1 MGNIFLIQCNITKP
15 FAKELKKHYDEINL
29 ENKNI

>member
-1 MGNIFLIQCNITKP
+1 MGNILLTQCNITKP
-15 FAKELKKHYDEINL
+15 FAKELKKYYDEINL